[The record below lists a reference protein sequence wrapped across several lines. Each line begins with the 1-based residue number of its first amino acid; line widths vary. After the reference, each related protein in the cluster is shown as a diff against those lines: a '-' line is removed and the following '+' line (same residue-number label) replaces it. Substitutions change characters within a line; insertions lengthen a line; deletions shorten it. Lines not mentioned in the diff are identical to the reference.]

1 MAQDMPSKIH
11 EIVPIISAASAVAAI
26 LTGSYT
32 LATGKI
38 AKERP
43 LLVYLG
49 IGAALAGLGFMI
61 YRETL
66 RQTKPEG
73 VSGGR

>member
-1 MAQDMPSKIH
+1 MAQDVPSKIH
-11 EIVPIISAASAVAAI
+11 EIVPIIGAISSVAAI

-38 AKERP
+38 AKEKP

-49 IGAALAGLGFMI
+49 IGAALAGLGFLV

-66 RQTKPEG
+66 RVTKPQG
-73 VSGGR
+73 VDGVR